1 MVLYHIF
8 DNYLLIVIIS
18 LNTILI
24 AALTSEVKLV
34 NVIFRHGDR
43 TPDSTYEMF
52 PNDPYLNY
60 TFYPTGFG
68 QLTKEGKKREYSL
81 GKFLRFR
88 YNDFLGSLYTP
99 KRVVCHSSDV
109 DRAKMSSQLVLAGL
123 FPPKNIQRW
132 NPFLNWQPIPIS
144 YLPANNDNIILTIN
158 CPQYR
163 KEYSRIVNLPN
174 VQAMNG
180 KFQNVLDDLTKLTG
194 KKMET
199 VQDLYLLYHTFSS
212 ESSLKLPLPKWAYD
226 YFPYGPLFDG
236 AVATYDIQNFS
247 PLLRKLNAGPM
258 IRAMTDNMKAALN
271 STTAPNTKIY
281 LYSGHEINVASMLY
295 AFNVYKPHVPKYS
308 SAVILELRQIKQ
320 NYYVKLV
327 YYRGIP
333 PTIEDL
339 QIPGC
344 DILCPFDKY
353 LDLIKDVMPSDEEM
367 ICNN

>member
-158 CPQYR
+158 CPQ
-163 KEYSRIVNLPN
+163 
-174 VQAMNG
+174 
-180 KFQNVLDDLTKLTG
+180 
-194 KKMET
+194 
-199 VQDLYLLYHTFSS
+199 
-212 ESSLKLPLPKWAYD
+212 
-226 YFPYGPLFDG
+226 
-236 AVATYDIQNFS
+236 
-247 PLLRKLNAGPM
+247 
-258 IRAMTDNMKAALN
+258 
-271 STTAPNTKIY
+271 
-281 LYSGHEINVASMLY
+281 
-295 AFNVYKPHVPKYS
+295 
-308 SAVILELRQIKQ
+308 
-320 NYYVKLV
+320 
-327 YYRGIP
+327 
-333 PTIEDL
+333 
-339 QIPGC
+339 
-344 DILCPFDKY
+344 
-353 LDLIKDVMPSDEEM
+353 
-367 ICNN
+367 